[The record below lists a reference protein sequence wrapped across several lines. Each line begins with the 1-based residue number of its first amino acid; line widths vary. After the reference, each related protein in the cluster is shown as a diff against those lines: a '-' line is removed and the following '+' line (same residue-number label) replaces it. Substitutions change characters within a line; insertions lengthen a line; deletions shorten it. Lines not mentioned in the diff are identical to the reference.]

1 MRTRTGV
8 ALLAVALAVTVA
20 ALPAGADK
28 PKVKDKVRVTGVITA
43 IDPIGSAFV
52 MQASGKG
59 GSHTYVVLVQRAT
72 ELRAG
77 RAVKGKEEDDHEGDD
92 HQGNQDGDEDDQ
104 VRSAAITDF
113 HVGDHV
119 RLQAFRLDDG
129 RLVALRAQV
138 LNRAVAFQPQ
148 PIPQGLV
155 AQGVVVGRSANT
167 LTVLDRGGATHV
179 VIVPANAVVTGQRSA
194 FAQIIPNDVVRVEGT
209 VNPDNTVTARQVE
222 VLFAGAYQVSGRITF
237 KSPNQQFLL
246 INSTMSVN
254 IAPDTRIISGGQ
266 LRSFNDMQTGQTIT
280 VTGTPVAVAGITVGI
295 NAHVIT
301 F

>member
-1 MRTRTGV
+1 MRTRTVV
-8 ALLAVALAVTVA
+8 ALLAAALAVTVA

-28 PKVKDKVRVTGVITA
+28 PKVKDKVQVDGVVTA

-52 MQASGKG
+52 LQTSGKQ
-59 GSHTYVVLVQRAT
+59 GSHSYVVLVQGAT

-77 RAVKGKEEDDHEGDD
+77 RAGKGKEGDQGEDEQGDEGD
-92 HQGNQDGDEDDQ
+92 NQA
-104 VRSAAITDF
+104 VRRAAISDF

-167 LTVLDRGGATHV
+167 LTVLDRGGATRV
-179 VIVPANAVVTGQRSA
+179 VIVPGNAVITGQRSA

-246 INSTMSVN
+246 INNTMSVN

-266 LRSFNDMQTGQTIT
+266 LRSFNDMQTGQTVT
-280 VTGTPVAVAGITVGI
+280 VTGTPITVAGITVGI
-295 NAHVIT
+295 SAHVIT